1 VPMDTRARLNMLL
14 LPAQVAPEP
23 EARLV
28 PALLQQLR
36 ADAGPASLETV
47 EQELDKLDRVRGLQL
62 PIDLFAA
69 VPPKVLQ
76 NLRQRAAVEA
86 LYELRRHPE
95 PLLITLLAAYCYVRG
110 QDLTDILVDLLL
122 EIVHHIASKAE
133 TRVEQQL
140 IEELKRV
147 AGKNGLLFR
156 LAEAALE
163 HPDGVIK
170 EVLYPVVS
178 EQKLRD
184 LVKEFKSTGPA
195 YRKQV
200 QTVMRNSWRSHYR
213 RLLPRL
219 LNTLE
224 FQSNNDKYPPS
235 LTRWP
240 C

>member
-1 VPMDTRARLNMLL
+1 
-14 LPAQVAPEP
+14 
-23 EARLV
+23 
-28 PALLQQLR
+28 
-36 ADAGPASLETV
+36 
-47 EQELDKLDRVRGLQL
+47 
-62 PIDLFAA
+62 
-69 VPPKVLQ
+69 
-76 NLRQRAAVEA
+76 
-86 LYELRRHPE
+86 
-95 PLLITLLAAYCYVRG
+95 
-110 QDLTDILVDLLL
+110 LL
-122 EIVHHIASKAE
+122 EIVHHIASRAE

-156 LAEAALE
+156 LAEAALD
-163 HPDGVIK
+163 PDGVIK

-195 YRKQV
+195 YRKQM

-224 FQSNNDKYPPS
+224 FRSNNDVYRPIIRALVLLKKHSDSKARNYPLGEDVP
-235 LTRWP
+235 LDGIVCGP
-240 C
+240 